1 MIQEWFTERY
11 DILYEAYLELYNL
24 LILKKRSDP
33 AEVLEEVKQRLDQTK
48 KELDNVSKSKK
59 LI

>member
-59 LI
+59 LL

>member
-11 DILYEAYLELYNL
+11 DILYDAYLELYNL

-59 LI
+59 LL

>member
-11 DILYEAYLELYNL
+11 DILYDTYLELYNL

-59 LI
+59 LL